1 MDQNDGIYDQL
12 SGLLSPEVL
21 ESVYA
26 NATVYAGSSTC
37 KCGALVN
44 PISQLY
50 LGMCP
55 DCASIKAG
63 KHSKQIM
70 GIR

>member
-12 SGLLSPEVL
+12 SGLMSPEVV

-26 NATVYAGSSTC
+26 HATVYNGSAV
-37 KCGALVN
+37 CGGCGMTIN
-44 PISQLY
+44 PISQMY

-63 KHSKQIM
+63 KNAKQMM
-70 GIR
+70 GL

>member
-1 MDQNDGIYDQL
+1 MDQDDGIYDQL
-12 SGLLSPEVL
+12 SGLESQEAL

-26 NATVYAGSSTC
+26 GTTVYNGSGTC
-37 KCGALVN
+37 GCGATVN
-44 PISQLY
+44 PISQMY

-63 KHSKQIM
+63 KNAKKIM
-70 GIR
+70 GK